1 MHCFSPS
8 NANFANIRSNF
19 SATSH
24 HLSLHLSN
32 NLKSPSSLFLHHY
45 SSSSDRKTKTHLSN
59 LSNDASAQ
67 LCASVGSHDSGLL
80 VSKAA
85 AETSV
90 NEWCDKSV
98 EEQEHMRLLE
108 STFDANGLAFEV
120 KELKMSEDSDIIID
134 ERLLDI
140 LKEKCG
146 RVVAAGE
153 VLSSSRVLVCVGNEI
168 FADQLALAS
177 PNSVDVFHLSL
188 EVLARVKEKHD
199 NFRCWHGELKDV
211 LYGVNPYDVVF
222 LNFLPAI
229 AFDDAHLFRTIVHS
243 CRPGAKVVVSHIM
256 GSNHLR
262 LQRERDLS
270 TILRDLPNF
279 MQLKAYCAC
288 VHMELLSFQDDHDFY
303 LATLKVPNLGD

>member
-153 VLSSSRVLVCVGNEI
+153 VL
-168 FADQLALAS
+168 
-177 PNSVDVFHLSL
+177 
-188 EVLARVKEKHD
+188 ARVKEKHD